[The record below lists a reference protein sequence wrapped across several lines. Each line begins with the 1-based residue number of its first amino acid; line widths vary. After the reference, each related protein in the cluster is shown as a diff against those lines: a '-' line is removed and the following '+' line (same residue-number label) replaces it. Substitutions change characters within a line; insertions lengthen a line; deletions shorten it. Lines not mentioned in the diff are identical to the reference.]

1 MTSQFIRECVL
12 NCVIGVVI
20 YLFSA
25 GFTSPDEEFFK
36 NYGTKLTENS
46 SNILK
51 TKQTR
56 WRCKMS
62 SLIVTINQMLEN
74 PPKLNT
80 KINQPIVVLN
90 AMLKVQKTQK
100 FS

>member
-1 MTSQFIRECVL
+1 
-12 NCVIGVVI
+12 
-20 YLFSA
+20 
-25 GFTSPDEEFFK
+25 
-36 NYGTKLTENS
+36 
-46 SNILK
+46 
-51 TKQTR
+51 
-56 WRCKMS
+56 MS